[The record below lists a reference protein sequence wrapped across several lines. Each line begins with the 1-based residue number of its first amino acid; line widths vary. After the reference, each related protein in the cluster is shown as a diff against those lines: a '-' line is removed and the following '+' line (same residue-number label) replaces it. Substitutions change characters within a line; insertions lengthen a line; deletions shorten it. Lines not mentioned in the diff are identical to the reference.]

1 LFERPTVAGLAEAV
15 VEAMGA
21 GAGAGAG
28 VAAEITR
35 ADREASLPLSYAQQR
50 LWFLEQLEPGGNTYN
65 VPVGVRLSG
74 ALEVEALRQTLQE
87 VVRRHEVLRTRFVE
101 VGGQPVQVIEQ
112 ALELALAVEDVS
124 ELAGVER
131 VAAQEA
137 QAGFDLE
144 HGPLLRVRLL
154 RLSAEEHVLLL
165 TMHHI
170 ISDGWSMSVLVR
182 EVAGLYE
189 AYRHGEASPLP
200 ELALQ
205 YADFAVWQRQWL
217 ESGVLAEQMGYWRQ
231 QLGGELPPLQI
242 ATARVRELG
251 GSQHGAG
258 EHLMLSAELSEQ
270 LKSLSRR
277 EGVTLFMLLLA
288 AWQTLL
294 YRYTGHTDVVV
305 GTDVANRTR
314 LETEGLIGFFVN
326 QLVLRTDLSGDP
338 SFRELLARV
347 RAVCLSAYAHQD
359 VPFEKLVEELQPH
372 RQLSRSPLFQ
382 VKFVLQNMPSETL
395 ELSDLKLSTI
405 AREGGNAKLDLSFLI
420 SDRADGISGTLEYS
434 RELFDAETISRML
447 GHYETL
453 LHSIVA
459 NPEARLKRLDL
470 LTHAEKEQQA
480 LNEMQ
485 QQELALKKLIVAR
498 RRVVSLQ
505 N

>member
-1 LFERPTVAGLAEAV
+1 
-15 VEAMGA
+15 
-21 GAGAGAG
+21 
-28 VAAEITR
+28 
-35 ADREASLPLSYAQQR
+35 
-50 LWFLEQLEPGGNTYN
+50 
-65 VPVGVRLSG
+65 
-74 ALEVEALRQTLQE
+74 
-87 VVRRHEVLRTRFVE
+87 
-101 VGGQPVQVIEQ
+101 
-112 ALELALAVEDVS
+112 
-124 ELAGVER
+124 
-131 VAAQEA
+131 
-137 QAGFDLE
+137 
-144 HGPLLRVRLL
+144 
-154 RLSAEEHVLLL
+154 
-165 TMHHI
+165 
-170 ISDGWSMSVLVR
+170 
-182 EVAGLYE
+182 
-189 AYRHGEASPLP
+189 
-200 ELALQ
+200 
-205 YADFAVWQRQWL
+205 
-217 ESGVLAEQMGYWRQ
+217 
-231 QLGGELPPLQI
+231 
-242 ATARVRELG
+242 
-251 GSQHGAG
+251 
-258 EHLMLSAELSEQ
+258 MLSAELSGQ
-270 LKSLSRR
+270 LKALSRR

>member
-1 LFERPTVAGLAEAV
+1 
-15 VEAMGA
+15 
-21 GAGAGAG
+21 
-28 VAAEITR
+28 
-35 ADREASLPLSYAQQR
+35 
-50 LWFLEQLEPGGNTYN
+50 
-65 VPVGVRLSG
+65 
-74 ALEVEALRQTLQE
+74 
-87 VVRRHEVLRTRFVE
+87 
-101 VGGQPVQVIEQ
+101 
-112 ALELALAVEDVS
+112 
-124 ELAGVER
+124 
-131 VAAQEA
+131 
-137 QAGFDLE
+137 
-144 HGPLLRVRLL
+144 
-154 RLSAEEHVLLL
+154 
-165 TMHHI
+165 
-170 ISDGWSMSVLVR
+170 
-182 EVAGLYE
+182 VAGLYE

-347 RAVCLSAYAHQD
+347 RTVCLGAYAHQD

-395 ELSDLKLSTI
+395 ELSNLKLSTI

-434 RELFDAETISRML
+434 RDLFDAETISRML
-447 GHYETL
+447 GHYQTL

-485 QQELALKKLIVAR
+485 QEELALKKLIVAR